1 MPQVSA
7 EADLQRGYWAKLS
20 QAVQR
25 TPWGQPGTLTC
36 KAVWYIF
43 ERVQTF
49 DGVYSI
55 RLQGLPQKI
64 STVGLSDRC
73 LRDLAGD
80 GFPCPAISMF
90 TGAIYFLAD
99 APWCRPRLAPSL
111 NIDVGRKSVCLC
123 GSFHMSERASAL
135 IASHSGSQ
143 LHPTVAWLVNP
154 RCLGDKWGQPRK

>member
-7 EADLQRGYWAKLS
+7 QANLQRGYWAKLT

-25 TPWGQPGTLTC
+25 KPWGQPGTLMC
-36 KAVWYIF
+36 KAVWHSF
-43 ERVQTF
+43 EREQTF

-80 GFPCPAISMF
+80 SFPCPGISMF
-90 TGAIYFLAD
+90 TGGDLFSGRRAMV
-99 APWCRPRLAPSL
+99 APLGSL
-111 NIDVGRKSVCLC
+111 Q
-123 GSFHMSERASAL
+123 A
-135 IASHSGSQ
+135 
-143 LHPTVAWLVNP
+143 
-154 RCLGDKWGQPRK
+154 